1 MKVSVSP
8 ENQSKKLLQILVKKK
23 KVDIIEVDPEEF
35 RFRKVLTG
43 DAGDNVTPA
52 YWYVS
57 KDRRYGISEKKAEEI
72 VSEFKQ
78 KHGTLSHMYLYN
90 EEFITDLANITIRVM
105 KAKHMTREQ
114 IISNIKSNVNL
125 MVLSSES
132 IPEGILD
139 EMFRSIET
147 KINLNVL
154 NINGVSSMKAILENT
169 SYKAEDT
176 SIAVS
181 SKIFKDD
188 EEDGDF
194 SFITDRKQKGKIF

>member
-1 MKVSVSP
+1 
-8 ENQSKKLLQILVKKK
+8 
-23 KVDIIEVDPEEF
+23 
-35 RFRKVLTG
+35 
-43 DAGDNVTPA
+43 
-52 YWYVS
+52 
-57 KDRRYGISEKKAEEI
+57 
-72 VSEFKQ
+72 
-78 KHGTLSHMYLYN
+78 
-90 EEFITDLANITIRVM
+90 
-105 KAKHMTREQ
+105 
-114 IISNIKSNVNL
+114 
-125 MVLSSES
+125 
-132 IPEGILD
+132 
-139 EMFRSIET
+139 MFRSIET